1 MMKKITLLITI
12 IVLFSLTICFIG
24 CEEENSPK
32 SKSKM
37 QIAQDTAE
45 EIMNCFI
52 AKDENALYSI
62 LSPKIQN
69 SSRTKEEIRIAFD
82 FIDGEIISYDL
93 PTDTGGGGHSIR
105 EGKIVSDNMT
115 PRIYNVITNSGKRY
129 TIGFQYFLIFEED
142 ENVVGVYTMLIS
154 LMDDESP
161 LNGAFIERIKI
172 GGLLTDE

>member
-1 MMKKITLLITI
+1 MKKITLLITI

-32 SKSKM
+32 SKSKL

-69 SSRTKEEIRIAFD
+69 SKKTKEEIRIAFD
-82 FIDGEIISYDL
+82 LIEGEIVSYDL
-93 PTDTGGGGHSIR
+93 PTDTGGGGRSVKD
-105 EGKIVSDNMT
+105 GKVVSDNMT
-115 PRIYNVITNSGKRY
+115 PSVYNIMTSLDKRY
-129 TIGFQYFLIFEED
+129 EIGFQYFLIFEED
-142 ENVVGVYTMLIS
+142 KDVEGIYTIIID
-154 LMDDESP
+154 LMDEERAHIGGF
-161 LNGAFIERIKI
+161 LERIKI